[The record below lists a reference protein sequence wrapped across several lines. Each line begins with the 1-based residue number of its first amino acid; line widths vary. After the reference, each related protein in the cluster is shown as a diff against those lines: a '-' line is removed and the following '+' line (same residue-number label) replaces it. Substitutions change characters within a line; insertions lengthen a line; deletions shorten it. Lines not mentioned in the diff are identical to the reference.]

1 MEKYRKV
8 LILSL
13 KIGIGSCAALHLAEY
28 MNLNYAISAGTITL
42 LTLMTTKW
50 ETLHLSLWRIATF
63 VLTIF
68 LTWLFYPHIEAS
80 WIAYGIVLT
89 ILVFVCEIL
98 DLRSTIS
105 VNAVIA
111 AHLLTQR
118 EQLEQAVV
126 NEFLLVLIG
135 IILAVLFN
143 LVHMNRSHRR
153 HIISNMSIVE
163 NRLQMLM
170 GALAA
175 YLSNKQME
183 RNVWEDIVSLEHDLQ
198 DCVKEAYEYQNNTF
212 HSHPEYYISYFEM
225 RYNQCQILHN
235 LHYEMQK
242 VRTMPEQAHVIANYM
257 LYMADFIQEKNYPEQ
272 QIHHLEEIMSSFRES
287 PLPQSR
293 EEFESRAMLYHI
305 MMDLEDFL
313 KFKSRFISELNEQQ
327 LQIYWRND
335 MENAEN

>member
-1 MEKYRKV
+1 MEKYRKI

-13 KIGIGSCAALHLAEY
+13 KIGIGCCATFHLAEY
-28 MNLNYAISAGTITL
+28 LNLDYAISAGTITL

-50 ETLHLSLWRIATF
+50 ETLHLSAWRIVTF
-63 VLTIF
+63 LFT
-68 LTWLFYPHIEAS
+68 LLLAWLLYPHIEAS
-80 WIAYGIVLT
+80 WIAYGILLT

-118 EQLEQAVV
+118 EHINQAVI
-126 NEFLLVLIG
+126 NEFFLVLIG
-135 IILAVLFN
+135 IILAIVFN
-143 LVHMNRSHRR
+143 LFHMNRSHRR
-153 HIISNMSIVE
+153 HIVANISLVE

-183 RNVWEDIVSLEHDLQ
+183 RDVWADIVSLEHDIQ
-198 DCVKEAYEYQNNTF
+198 NCVKEAYEYQNNTF
-212 HSHPEYYISYFEM
+212 RSHPEYYIAYFEM

-242 VRTMPEQAHVIANYM
+242 IRTTPEQAHIIADYM

-272 QIHHLEEIMSSFRES
+272 QIQKLEEIMAAFRES
-287 PLPQSR
+287 ALPENR
-293 EEFESRAMLYHI
+293 EEFESRALLYHI

-313 KFKSRFISELNEQQ
+313 KFKSRFISELDSEQ
-327 LQIYWRND
+327 LHIYWH
-335 MENAEN
+335 NASEKSGK

>member
-1 MEKYRKV
+1 MEKYRKI

-13 KIGIGSCAALHLAEY
+13 KIGIGSCAALHFAEY
-28 MNLNYAISAGTITL
+28 LSLDYAISAGTITL

-50 ETLHLSLWRIATF
+50 ETLHLSLWRVATF
-63 VLTIF
+63 ILTVVLS
-68 LTWLFYPHIEAS
+68 WLFYPHIAAS

-89 ILVFVCEIL
+89 ILVLTCEIL

-118 EQLEQAVV
+118 DQMEQAVI

-135 IILAVLFN
+135 IVLAIILN
-143 LVHMNRSHRR
+143 LVHMNRSHRK
-153 HIISNMSIVE
+153 HIISNIATVE

-183 RNVWEDIVSLEHDLQ
+183 RNVWEDIVSLEHDIQ

-242 VRTMPEQAHVIANYM
+242 IRTMPEQAHIIADYM
-257 LYMADFIQEKNYPEQ
+257 LYMASFIREKNYPEKQIQ
-272 QIHHLEEIMSSFRES
+272 QLDEIMDSFRES
-287 PLPQSR
+287 SLPQNR

-313 KFKSRFISELNEQQ
+313 KFKSRFINELNEQQ
-327 LQIYWRND
+327 LQIYWHNNI
-335 MENAEN
+335 ETH

>member
-1 MEKYRKV
+1 MEKYRKI

-28 MNLNYAISAGTITL
+28 IDLNYAISAGTITL

-50 ETLHLSLWRIATF
+50 ETLRLSLWRIATF
-63 VLTIF
+63 IFTI
-68 LTWLFYPHIEAS
+68 LIAGLLYPHIPAS
-80 WIAYGIVLT
+80 WIAYGILLT
-89 ILVFVCEIL
+89 VLVFVCEIL

-118 EQLEQAVV
+118 DQMQQAVI
-126 NEFLLVLIG
+126 NEFFLVLIG
-135 IILAVLFN
+135 IILAILFN
-143 LVHMNRSHRR
+143 LVHMNRSHQKQ
-153 HIISNMSIVE
+153 IISEIRSVE

-183 RNVWEDIVSLEHDLQ
+183 RDVWDDIKSLEHDILN
-198 DCVKEAYEYQNNTF
+198 CIKEAYEYQNNTF

-225 RYNQCQILHN
+225 RHSQCQILHN

-242 VRTMPEQAHVIANYM
+242 IRTTPEQAHVIANYM
-257 LYMADFIQEKNYPEQ
+257 LYLADYITETNYPDK
-272 QIHHLEEIMSSFRES
+272 QIQKLEEIMNTFRVS
-287 PLPQSR
+287 ALPKTR

-313 KFKSRFISELNEQQ
+313 KFKSRFIRDLDEKQR
-327 LQIYWRND
+327 QIYWNND
-335 MENAEN
+335 TITTVK